1 MSFAT
6 RSRVINPRLGTY
18 FGIFASLFAALVMLL
33 LILEQL
39 GTSDTILRTLMFIVP
54 LVLFAAIG
62 LASWSNEA
70 IDFYASGRRVP
81 AFFNGFLMATGAV
94 GGTGIVA
101 ITGLFFLHGIDA
113 WSLVIGLTSGF
124 VVMAILIAPFLRKF
138 GAFTVPSYLGR
149 RFESPLVRLIAAA
162 IVAVPMLL
170 VISAELRIGV
180 FAATWLTG
188 QPEALA
194 AGVLV
199 IFVIVTLVPGG
210 MRGLTWSS
218 TAQAIAAV
226 LAFLVPAAMVAVM
239 VTNLPLPPMSYGP
252 VLRSIGRVEAILG
265 VPIPRPEAFAFDFG
279 GQAPHA
285 IVGRFADPF
294 SSIGSSSFT
303 LLSFT
308 LMAGVASAPWLLPR
322 IGTTPGVYEAR
333 KCLGWATF
341 LVGMIMLTASAI
353 AVFMRDIVTDTLVG
367 HSESQLPAWF
377 KLLAQSGLA
386 EVHGSVP
393 RLPISSFSFSR
404 DSILFALP
412 IAVDYPAIF
421 LYLALTG
428 AVAAALVA
436 ASAGIFS
443 LASVLSEDVMSG
455 LGPEPPHDSQ
465 RIAIARVALAGVA
478 VAAFFM
484 TLYIPADPL
493 DLILWAFAISGS
505 ALFPVLV
512 LSIWWKRVNSFAALI
527 GMTVGFTVAATAI
540 LAGEAGSFS
549 LSGALAGA
557 FGIPASVCAVIIGT
571 WLSPAPSKPILEL
584 VRDLRVPGGETIY
597 DREVRRL
604 RRKQRSRV

>member
-6 RSRVINPRLGTY
+6 RSRIINPRLGTY
-18 FGIFASLFAALVMLL
+18 FGIFASVFAALVMLL

-39 GTSDTILRTLMFIVP
+39 GTSDTILRALMFLVP
-54 LVLFAAIG
+54 LILFAAIG
-62 LASWSNEA
+62 VASWSNEP

-101 ITGLFFLHGIDA
+101 VTGLFFLHGIDA

-149 RFESPLVRLIAAA
+149 RFESPLVRLVAAA
-162 IVAVPMLL
+162 VVAVPMLL

-188 QPEALA
+188 QSEALA

-199 IFVIVTLVPGG
+199 LFVIVTLAPGG

-218 TAQAIAAV
+218 TAQALAAV

-252 VLRSIGRVEAILG
+252 VLRAVGRVEAILG
-265 VPIPRPEAFAFDFG
+265 VPIPRPDAFAFDIG

-285 IVGRFADPF
+285 IIGRFADPF

-341 LVGMIMLTASAI
+341 LLGMIMLTASAI

-412 IAVDYPAIF
+412 IAADYPAIF
-421 LYLALTG
+421 FYLALTG

-443 LASVLSEDVMSG
+443 LASVLSEDVISG
-455 LGPEPPHDSQ
+455 LKPEPPHDSQ
-465 RIAIARVALAGVA
+465 RLAIARVALAGVA
-478 VAAFFM
+478 VVAFFM

-505 ALFPVLV
+505 ALFPVLA
-512 LSIWWKRVNSFAALI
+512 LSIWWKRVSSFAALV

-540 LAGEAGSFS
+540 LAGEAGSVG

-557 FGIPASVCAVIIGT
+557 FGIPASVCAIIMGT
-571 WLSPAPSKPILEL
+571 WLSPAPAKPILEL